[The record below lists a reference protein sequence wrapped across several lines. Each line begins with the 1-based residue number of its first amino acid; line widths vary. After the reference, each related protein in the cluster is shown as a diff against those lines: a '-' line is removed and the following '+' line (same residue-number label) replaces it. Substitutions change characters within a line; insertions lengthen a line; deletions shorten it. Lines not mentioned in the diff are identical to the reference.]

1 MARRHGSISGHAGC
15 VPVEFDSDLFLIKVG
30 PLERDYLGASAPERF
45 LRTEHRSEAE
55 DSVLVR
61 LSATRHEDL
70 DRSPSSLTPPGSTS
84 LHQRSFETRAARG
97 GRPSAA
103 LLDELI
109 RLELDR

>member
-70 DRSPSSLTPPGSTS
+70 D
-84 LHQRSFETRAARG
+84 EIAE
-97 GRPSAA
+97 
-103 LLDELI
+103 LLDAAWERIASPKIL
-109 RLELDR
+109 RDAGRAR